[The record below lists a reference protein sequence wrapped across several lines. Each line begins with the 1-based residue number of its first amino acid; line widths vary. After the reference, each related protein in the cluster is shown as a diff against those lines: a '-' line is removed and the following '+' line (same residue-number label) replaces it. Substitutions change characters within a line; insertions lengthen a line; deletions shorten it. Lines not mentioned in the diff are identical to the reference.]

1 MSKQKFKNTKTQK
14 KKKKNKPLLITI
26 VIHSAIGVG

>member
-1 MSKQKFKNTKTQK
+1 MSKQKFKNTKK
-14 KKKKNKPLLITI
+14 KSKTLLITI

>member
-14 KKKKNKPLLITI
+14 KKKKKKPLFITI